1 MNKDAGKSYSVT
13 GTRRSPG
20 EITASGWENARLQ
33 RIRINLTGVS
43 ALASSADQGWIAR
56 LGEGLRLFHYGSGN
70 HNEEGYMGELD
81 LQNKREDFGI
91 ERF

>member
-20 EITASGWENARLQ
+20 EITASGW
-33 RIRINLTGVS
+33 
-43 ALASSADQGWIAR
+43 IAR

-70 HNEEGYMGELD
+70 HNEEGHMGELD